1 MYRQARCRVFVAV
14 VSTCAFSLACGPH
27 SNNALQ
33 RTTPATDASGFA
45 SIFNGTDLAGW
56 HTVPKTSAGDWSV
69 RDGVIVGEGHED
81 RLVYLVWHDHDLADF
96 ELKLSY
102 RFRTEGNSGIE
113 IRSRVDT
120 TGKRPFEG
128 YHADFGHIG
137 IGPAVLGAWDF
148 HFAQRK
154 EYPCDLGNR
163 LVIDA
168 DGNAHYTKIDGALT
182 TADLKARDWN
192 DVHIIARGYHFEF
205 RINGKPASEFD
216 DNFDAYR
223 LDRGAIGLQIHDRG
237 MIVEFKDVRL
247 KRLGPET

>member
-1 MYRQARCRVFVAV
+1 MFTFRRHGLTRILFIAF
-14 VSTCAFSLACGPH
+14 AFSLACAPG
-27 SNNALQ
+27 SEVRLR
-33 RTTPATDASGFA
+33 RTVPATDASGFV
-45 SIFNGTDLAGW
+45 SIFNGKDLTGW
-56 HTVPKTSAGDWSV
+56 HTVPKESAIDWSV

-81 RLVYLVWHDHDLADF
+81 RLVYLVWRDDDLADF

-102 RFRTEGNSGIE
+102 RFRTEGNSGVE
-113 IRSRVDT
+113 IRSRVDG

-128 YHADFGHIG
+128 YHADFGHVG

-148 HFAQRK
+148 HFARRK
-154 EYPCDLGNR
+154 EHPCDRGNK

-168 DGNAHYTKIDGALT
+168 DGNAHYTKIAGALT
-182 TADLKARDWN
+182 AADLNERDWN
-192 DVHIIARGYHFEF
+192 DVHIIARGTHCQL
-205 RINGKPASEFD
+205 RINGKPASEFV

-223 LDRGAIGLQIHDRG
+223 LERGAIGLQIHDRG